1 MHYLTICAIVKDED
15 PYLEEWIRY
24 HQLLGVEHFYL
35 FDNESR
41 IPLRETLA
49 PFIAEG
55 LVDVEWVDGHARQ
68 LGVYTRACRDHPDDC
83 RWMAMIDIDEFLVP
97 HRHES
102 LRDLL
107 ELYEKFGGLAI
118 NWQVFGPSG
127 HQTRPPGLQIAQF
140 TKKMPIHSQSNQ
152 HVKTITQT
160 DKVMFW
166 RAAHYPRYKAGH
178 WSVNECGDRVD
189 GALRPSGSRRSR
201 SIIIT
206 PAAAPTGR

>member
-152 HVKTITQT
+152 HVKTIAQT

-166 RAAHYPRYKAGH
+166 VPRIIRGTRRGTGRSTNAATGLTEPSH
-178 WSVNECGDRVD
+178 
-189 GALRPSGSRRSR
+189 PSGSRRSR